1 MVRVRMCYA
10 KVDGMDESLGKLGFR
25 NMLCDSY
32 GLLSAGRLNKHKEE
46 SMKEKLS
53 EIVEMGGDEW
63 EH

>member
-1 MVRVRMCYA
+1 M
-10 KVDGMDESLGKLGFR
+10 KVDDKIWVSWLVFR